1 MVEGRPKERTFE
13 LNLDDEQATV
23 DLAAALAD
31 VARVGDV
38 IALSGELGAGKTVFA
53 RAFVRALSGG
63 PGGRRREVPSPTFT
77 LAQAYDCDAG
87 TVHHFDLYRLTK
99 PDEAWELGIED
110 AFADGISL
118 VEWPERLGAE
128 LPETRLEVAF
138 TFADDPDA
146 RTARITARGDWPTRL
161 REAGID

>member
-1 MVEGRPKERTFE
+1 MIE
-13 LNLDDEQATV
+13 LDLDDEQATV
-23 DLAAALAD
+23 DLAATLAG

-38 IALSGELGAGKTVFA
+38 IALSGELGAGKSVFA

-87 TVHHFDLYRLTK
+87 TVHHFDLYRLSK
-99 PDEAWELGIED
+99 PEEAWELGIED

-128 LPETRLEVAF
+128 LPETRLRIAF
-138 TFADDPDA
+138 SFAAGANA
-146 RTARITARGDWPTRL
+146 RTARITARDDWWARL

>member
-1 MVEGRPKERTFE
+1 MIK
-13 LNLDDEQATV
+13 LDLDDEQATV
-23 DLAAALAD
+23 DLAAALAG

-38 IALSGELGAGKTVFA
+38 ITLSGELGAGKSVFA
-53 RAFVRALSGG
+53 RAFVRALS
-63 PGGRRREVPSPTFT
+63 GGRRREVPSPTFT

-87 TVHHFDLYRLTK
+87 TVHHFDLYRLSK
-99 PDEAWELGIED
+99 PEEAWELGIED

-138 TFADDPDA
+138 SFAADANA
-146 RTARITARGDWPTRL
+146 RTARITARDDWRARL

>member
-1 MVEGRPKERTFE
+1 MAESRPEERTIE
-13 LNLDDEQATV
+13 LDLNDERATV
-23 DLAAALAD
+23 DLAAALAG

-63 PGGRRREVPSPTFT
+63 PGGDRREVPSPTFT

-87 TVHHFDLYRLTK
+87 TVHHFDFYRLSR
-99 PDEAWELGIED
+99 PEEAWELGIED

-118 VEWPERLGAE
+118 VEWPERLGPE
-128 LPETRLEVAF
+128 LPVTRLEVTF
-138 TFADDPDA
+138 FFADDPNA
-146 RTARITARGDWPTRL
+146 RIARITARDDWRARL

>member
-1 MVEGRPKERTFE
+1 MAEGRPKERMIK
-13 LNLDDEQATV
+13 LDLDDEQATV
-23 DLAAALAD
+23 DLAAALAG

-38 IALSGELGAGKTVFA
+38 IALSGELGAGKSVFA
-53 RAFVRALSGG
+53 RAFVRALS
-63 PGGRRREVPSPTFT
+63 GGRRREVPSPTFT

-87 TVHHFDLYRLTK
+87 TVHHFDLYRLSK
-99 PDEAWELGIED
+99 PEEAWELGIED

-138 TFADDPDA
+138 SFAADANA
-146 RTARITARGDWPTRL
+146 RTARITARDDWRARL